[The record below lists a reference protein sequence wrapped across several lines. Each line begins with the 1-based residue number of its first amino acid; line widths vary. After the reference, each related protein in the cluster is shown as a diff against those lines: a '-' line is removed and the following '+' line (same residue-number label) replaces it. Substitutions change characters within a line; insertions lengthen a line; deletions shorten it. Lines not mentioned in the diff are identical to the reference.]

1 MSQQTA
7 PSRCSSAKPG
17 GSHALRGGDGAVSRL
32 LALRPALK
40 TGPTGPGQPPE
51 RADEPEKDARTR
63 AGHGTMSL
71 HGPAAEPG
79 QVIWEMSVE
88 EIKSP
93 QQTLH
98 GVEAVKTAL
107 RGLPT
112 NEQVFWEGSGWLQ
125 RSQAAPGSIAI
136 ASAPIRDEIANLC
149 SQLGIT
155 LTVDD

>member
-1 MSQQTA
+1 MKGYELYSWPA
-7 PSRCSSAKPG
+7 G
-17 GSHALRGGDGAVSRL
+17 EDWDFALMVGTNRF
-32 LALRPALK
+32 K
-40 TGPTGPGQPPE
+40 T
-51 RADEPEKDARTR
+51 
-63 AGHGTMSL
+63 L
-71 HGPAAEPG
+71 
-79 QVIWEMSVE
+79 E

-98 GVEAVKTAL
+98 GAEAVKTAL

-125 RSQAAPGSIAI
+125 RSGAAPGSIAI

>member
-1 MSQQTA
+1 MLQEQKVVEFSGDTVLRR
-7 PSRCSSAKPG
+7 SLIHYSCRCLLVCCV
-17 GSHALRGGDGAVSRL
+17 ALLPACVGTQGVNGALSMKGYEL
-32 LALRPALK
+32 YSWPAGEDWDFALMVGTNRFK
-40 TGPTGPGQPPE
+40 T
-51 RADEPEKDARTR
+51 
-63 AGHGTMSL
+63 L
-71 HGPAAEPG
+71 
-79 QVIWEMSVE
+79 E

-98 GVEAVKTAL
+98 GAEAVKTAL

-125 RSQAAPGSIAI
+125 RSGAAPGSIAI